1 MQDYGVSEKAMKAK
15 ASSMLSSGEVTRV
28 IGWRKGLFDSDVS
41 PSVFRSASDV
51 EAEFVYNE
59 WCAANLSKY
68 LIKESRKV
76 NAEGSI
82 GKILIFLKPCDT
94 YSFTQL
100 IKEHRII
107 RENVVAVGVPCDGKK
122 DPEKKELCDKCTV
135 CNKKFIN
142 CDELLFGDETYC
154 HGNDENVNP
163 DRFEGVK
170 KLEAMTEDE
179 RAAFWSNEF
188 SRCIR
193 CNACRNVCPACS
205 CELCV
210 FDNPNS
216 GVSQKEAVTSFE
228 EDNFHIIRAFHVA
241 GRCTDCGECSRVCP
255 QNIPLHLL
263 NRKFISDID
272 KLYGDYEAGSD
283 LESVSPLTFYTK
295 GDSEPSVA
303 KTLSRG
309 AN

>member
-1 MQDYGVSEKAMKAK
+1 MQEYGVSEKAMKAK

-135 CNKKFIN
+135 CN
-142 CDELLFGDETYC
+142 
-154 HGNDENVNP
+154 
-163 DRFEGVK
+163 
-170 KLEAMTEDE
+170 
-179 RAAFWSNEF
+179 NEIYQL
-188 SRCIR
+188 R
-193 CNACRNVCPACS
+193 
-205 CELCV
+205 
-210 FDNPNS
+210 
-216 GVSQKEAVTSFE
+216 
-228 EDNFHIIRAFHVA
+228 
-241 GRCTDCGECSRVCP
+241 
-255 QNIPLHLL
+255 
-263 NRKFISDID
+263 
-272 KLYGDYEAGSD
+272 
-283 LESVSPLTFYTK
+283 
-295 GDSEPSVA
+295 
-303 KTLSRG
+303 
-309 AN
+309 